1 MWNAQFHSGPRDQVV
16 HTIHAKIHSPI
27 REFLSRILL
36 ENKNN
41 YRGYNN
47 ILKGIAGIFVLS
59 TWLEQVCRALFCLPV
74 LCVHGI
80 CWGRRKCSF
89 QVVCYSREKWKS
101 KLPSTQSE
109 YTDLR
114 RPKSTGWNVSTQNG
128 VGVGRSLH
136 KPLPSCLSWRVNG
149 ILKTSW
155 RWFCLEPANWE

>member
-47 ILKGIAGIFVLS
+47 ILKGIAAIFVLS

-74 LCVHGI
+74 LCVQGI
-80 CWGRRKCSF
+80 CWGRRKRSF
-89 QVVCYSREKWKS
+89 QVVCYSREKWKA
-101 KLPSTQSE
+101 LNQSTQTSVDLSQRVGMFRLRMAWVLGGH
-109 YTDLR
+109 YT
-114 RPKSTGWNVSTQNG
+114 
-128 VGVGRSLH
+128 SLSH
-136 KPLPSCLSWRVNG
+136 PV
-149 ILKTSW
+149 
-155 RWFCLEPANWE
+155 CLEELMVFYKLCQAGVDFV